1 MPFKQLLI
9 LSLGTN
15 DPKEL
20 SKYLNKD
27 DMAWV
32 KPLDHFGRAYAEVDE
47 NQENLN
53 ICSNKDGEYNVL
65 LIATR
70 KDKDATQHWK
80 GAERDD

>member
-1 MPFKQLLI
+1 
-9 LSLGTN
+9 
-15 DPKEL
+15 
-20 SKYLNKD
+20 
-27 DMAWV
+27 MAWV

-80 GAERDD
+80 GCVLYTSPSPRDQRGYRMPSSA